1 MKQYETKVDHLLI
14 AILLALFIV
23 SLFVVYSASGQYQPE
38 DPFYYVRRQAIW
50 YIVSFSIMAAA
61 SYFDYEL
68 LERWA
73 MPLYF
78 IGIGLLI
85 LVHFFG
91 TFKNGS
97 QRWISFGLFEIQPS
111 EFVKVFLVLVLSRT
125 LNKLGDKKLTFIES
139 IPVTL
144 KLIFFTAIPFLL
156 ILVQPDLGSSLVI
169 MAVFFA
175 LIIVSGISYKM
186 ILFLV
191 SNVVALIGFLV
202 FLYNYSFDTFIKIIK
217 PHQLERFYGWLSP
230 EAFASSYGYQL
241 MQAQRGIGS
250 GQMTGWGFNQGKQ
263 VQSGMIPEVHTDFIF
278 TAIGE
283 EFGFIGATVI
293 ISLYFLLIY
302 RMVMIALRANTLFG
316 IYIIVGAIGLISFQ
330 VFQNISMT
338 IGLMPI
344 TGLALPFISY
354 GGSALLTNMMVI
366 GIVLSVSNHSKDYMF
381 SSR

>member
-125 LNKLGDKKLTFIES
+125 LNKLG
-139 IPVTL
+139 
-144 KLIFFTAIPFLL
+144 
-156 ILVQPDLGSSLVI
+156 G
-169 MAVFFA
+169 
-175 LIIVSGISYKM
+175 
-186 ILFLV
+186 
-191 SNVVALIGFLV
+191 
-202 FLYNYSFDTFIKIIK
+202 
-217 PHQLERFYGWLSP
+217 
-230 EAFASSYGYQL
+230 
-241 MQAQRGIGS
+241 
-250 GQMTGWGFNQGKQ
+250 
-263 VQSGMIPEVHTDFIF
+263 
-278 TAIGE
+278 
-283 EFGFIGATVI
+283 
-293 ISLYFLLIY
+293 
-302 RMVMIALRANTLFG
+302 
-316 IYIIVGAIGLISFQ
+316 
-330 VFQNISMT
+330 
-338 IGLMPI
+338 
-344 TGLALPFISY
+344 
-354 GGSALLTNMMVI
+354 
-366 GIVLSVSNHSKDYMF
+366 
-381 SSR
+381 